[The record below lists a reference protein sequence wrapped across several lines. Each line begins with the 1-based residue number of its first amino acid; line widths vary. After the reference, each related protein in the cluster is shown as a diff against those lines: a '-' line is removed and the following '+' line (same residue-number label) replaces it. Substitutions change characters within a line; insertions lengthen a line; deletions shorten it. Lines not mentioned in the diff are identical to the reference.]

1 MLRFVELPLYP
12 RFRVVYPDVMTHQDG
27 ARTQYGWD
35 QDGGQDGVRT
45 ASGRLKMTV
54 PQTASYLNI
63 SAEAVRARIQRGT
76 LEHTKENG
84 KVYVLMERPN
94 DRHDDR
100 HDGHSDARYDDDHVQ
115 SQDGVRTDEQSAL
128 ISELRDHNDSLR
140 GQVDHLRRELE
151 VRNEELRRK
160 DHLLAAAL
168 ERIPPELPAPQEAP
182 GSPETSSEGKS
193 NGHIPPEPQE
203 SSQRRSWLYRFFFG
217 P

>member
-1 MLRFVELPLYP
+1 
-12 RFRVVYPDVMTHQDG
+12 
-27 ARTQYGWD
+27 
-35 QDGGQDGVRT
+35 
-45 ASGRLKMTV
+45 MTV

-115 SQDGVRTDEQSAL
+115 RQDGVRTDEQSAV
-128 ISELRDHNDSLR
+128 ISELRDHNDSLH
-140 GQVDHLRRELE
+140 GQVDHLRHELE

-182 GSPETSSEGKS
+182 GAPETSSEGKTTATYPRS
-193 NGHIPPEPQE
+193 
-203 SSQRRSWLYRFFFG
+203 RRSPHSGARGCIGSSSGRDEDRSRAL
-217 P
+217 

>member
-1 MLRFVELPLYP
+1 
-12 RFRVVYPDVMTHQDG
+12 
-27 ARTQYGWD
+27 
-35 QDGGQDGVRT
+35 
-45 ASGRLKMTV
+45 MTV

-84 KVYVLMERPN
+84 KVYVLMDRMD

-100 HDGHSDARYDDDHVQ
+100 HDGHSDARYVEDRAQ
-115 SQDGVRTDEQSAL
+115 RQDGIRTGEQSAV
-128 ISELRDHNDSLR
+128 ISELRNHNDSL
-140 GQVDHLRRELE
+140 GAQVDHLRRELE

-182 GSPETSSEGKS
+182 ESPETSSEGKS
-193 NGHIPPEPQE
+193 NGNLTQEPQE
-203 SSQRRSWLYRFFFG
+203 PAQRRSWLYRFFFG
-217 P
+217 PE